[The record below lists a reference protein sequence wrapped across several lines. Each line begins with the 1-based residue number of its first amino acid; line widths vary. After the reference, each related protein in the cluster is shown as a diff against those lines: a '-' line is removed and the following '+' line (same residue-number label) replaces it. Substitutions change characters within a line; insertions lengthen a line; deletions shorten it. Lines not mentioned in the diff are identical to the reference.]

1 MTEASKRK
9 TVRVAAAVLLKDGRV
24 FATQRGY
31 GPYRDWWEF
40 PGGKIEKGETP
51 EEALRREIREELDT
65 EIRVGELFEEVE
77 YDYPDFHLSMKCFL
91 ADVISGHLVLREHED
106 ARWLPPERLD
116 DVQWLPADLSVVDRL
131 KRRLLQT
138 E

>member
-31 GPYRDWWEF
+31 GPYRDWWEL

-51 EEALRREIREELDT
+51 EEALRREIHEELDT